1 MPAIAPNMP
10 PNARPRQG
18 RRRPAP
24 RFCAACAG
32 GVTTAKACVS
42 AAVKLRLTTRTRRRF
57 IAARANLPLCRYS
70 WYYLLCPAARLP
82 SCSSPAA
89 TASRRR
95 GQRPGHHD
103 QVPATHN
110 ERRRGQRAGHHDQV
124 PAKSN
129 ERRSRAT
136 AWAQLLSTC
145 DAQGAAPRAAAW
157 APRTSPCDAQRAAPR
172 TTPWAPRPSTCAAP
186 RATARAT
193 RTSMC
198 DAQQAV
204 PRAKA

>member
-1 MPAIAPNMP
+1 MRAVAPSIP
-10 PNARPRQG
+10 PQVCPRYV
-18 RRRPAP
+18 RRRSTP

-110 ERRRGQRAGHHDQV
+110 ERRRKLRPGHHDQV
-124 PAKSN
+124 PEPHN
-129 ERRSRAT
+129 ERRRGHRPGRHGQVPAT
-136 AWAQLLSTC
+136 HNERRRGLR
-145 DAQGAAPRAAAW
+145 PVAW
-157 APRTSPCDAQRAAPR
+157 APRSSSCDKQRAAPR
-172 TTPWAPRPSTCAAP
+172 ALTWLP
-186 RATARAT
+186 
-193 RTSMC
+193 
-198 DAQQAV
+198 
-204 PRAKA
+204 